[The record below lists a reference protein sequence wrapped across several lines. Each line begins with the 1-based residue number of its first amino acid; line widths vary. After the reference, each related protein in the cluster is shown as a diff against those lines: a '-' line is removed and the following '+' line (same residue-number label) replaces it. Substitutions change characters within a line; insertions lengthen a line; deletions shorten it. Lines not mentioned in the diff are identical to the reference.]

1 MAHIKQLYIES
12 AAAVPGFVLKDC
24 VVPSIFYP
32 VWSCLCSRTVITQ
45 QSLQK
50 LQDTEIFRGFF
61 LPKIDNFIWQ
71 RVSEGAE
78 EDPWQTGLENKTRMK
93 ILGAV

>member
-1 MAHIKQLYIES
+1 MAHIKRLYIES

-50 LQDTEIFRGFF
+50 LQDTEIFRVFF
-61 LPKIDNFIWQ
+61 CLK
-71 RVSEGAE
+71 
-78 EDPWQTGLENKTRMK
+78 
-93 ILGAV
+93 